1 MERYKDMKPRV
12 DALEALKNATP
23 AGDRRANGEIVVEA
37 MKLYQLC
44 KTKYMHWH
52 GRAAGSMVG
61 FGVGAAGAVATAGIS
76 AVAAYGLCVRNC
88 TKSDAWKLLKDKC
101 KEIGEA
107 AAENS
112 DLEFTRTSE
121 GAMTFLR
128 PFMMA
133 GGDEMACSFS

>member
-12 DALEALKNATP
+12 NALVVLKNNTP
-23 AGDRRANGEIVVEA
+23 ASDRTANAEIVVEA

-44 KTKYMHWH
+44 KKKYMHWD
-52 GRAAGSMVG
+52 GRATGSFVG
-61 FGVGAAGAVATAGIS
+61 LGLGTAGAAATAGVS
-76 AVAAYGLCVRNC
+76 VVAAYGFYARSVA
-88 TKSDAWKLLKDKC
+88 KSDAWKLLKNKC

-112 DLEFTRTSE
+112 DMEFTRTSE
-121 GAMTFLR
+121 GIMTFLR

-133 GGDEMACSFS
+133 GGDEMIGFC